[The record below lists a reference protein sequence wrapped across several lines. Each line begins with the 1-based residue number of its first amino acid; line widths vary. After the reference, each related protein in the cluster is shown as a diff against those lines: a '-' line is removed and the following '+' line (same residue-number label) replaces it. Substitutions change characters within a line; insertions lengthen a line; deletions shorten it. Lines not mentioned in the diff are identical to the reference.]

1 MGFLWL
7 FARRFVAGETLEAAL
22 LKIKEINDKGLLT
35 TVDILGESITERAD
49 AESYRDNYINLLRVA
64 DRERLDGNIS
74 IKPTMMGLDI
84 DDEFCYANVKRLLEE
99 ADKLGSFVRIDME
112 GSPHTDRT
120 LELLY
125 RLRRDHDNVG
135 IVVQAMLRR
144 TAEDIR
150 LLNERGVSVRLCKGA
165 YKEPKEIA
173 FKRMRQIRENFKE
186 LTKTLLRDGTYPAI
200 ATHDGGLIRW
210 TKEWAAEQGIGKDS
224 FEFQMLY
231 GLRGRTQVEL
241 AREGYKMRVYV
252 PYGTEWFPY
261 FYRRLRER
269 KENVFFI
276 AKTFF
281 KP

>member
-64 DRERLDGNIS
+64 DREGLDGNIS

-135 IVVQAMLRR
+135 VVVQAMLRR
-144 TAEDIR
+144 TAEDVR
-150 LLNERGVSVRLCKGA
+150 LLNERGVRVRLCKGA
-165 YKEPKEIA
+165 YREPKEIA
-173 FKRMRQIRENFKE
+173 FKRMRQIRENFKG
-186 LTKTLLRDGTYPAI
+186 LAKTLLADGTYPAI
-200 ATHDGGLIRW
+200 ATHDGKLIRW
-210 TKEWAAEQGIGKDS
+210 TKEWTAEQGIAKDS
-224 FEFQMLY
+224 FELQMLH
-231 GLRGRTQVEL
+231 GLRGRTQAEL
-241 AREGYKMRVYV
+241 AREGYNVRVYI

-276 AKTFF
+276 VKTFF

>member
-22 LKIKEINDKGLLT
+22 PKIKEINDKGLLAT
-35 TVDILGESITERAD
+35 YDILGESVTRRED
-49 AESYRDNYINLLRVA
+49 AESYRDSYINLLRVA
-64 DRERLDGNIS
+64 DREGLDGNIS

-84 DDEFCYANVKRLLEE
+84 GDEFCYANVKRLLEE

-120 LELLY
+120 FELLY

-135 IVVQAMLRR
+135 VVVQAMLRR
-144 TAEDIR
+144 TAEDVR
-150 LLNERGVSVRLCKGA
+150 LLNERGVRVRLCKGA
-165 YKEPKEIA
+165 YREPKEIA
-173 FKRMRQIRENFKE
+173 FKRMRQIRENFKG
-186 LTKTLLRDGTYPAI
+186 LAKTLLADGTYPAI
-200 ATHDGGLIRW
+200 ATHDGKLIRW
-210 TKEWAAEQGIGKDS
+210 TKEWTAEQGIAKDS
-224 FEFQMLY
+224 FELQMLH
-231 GLRGRTQVEL
+231 GLRGRTQAEL
-241 AREGYKMRVYV
+241 AREGYNVRVYI

-276 AKTFF
+276 VKTFF

>member
-22 LKIKEINDKGLLT
+22 PKIKEINDKGLLAT
-35 TVDILGESITERAD
+35 YDILGESVTRRED
-49 AESYRDNYINLLRVA
+49 AESYRDSYINLLRVA
-64 DRERLDGNIS
+64 DREGLDGNIS

-84 DDEFCYANVKRLLEE
+84 GDEFCYANVKRLLEE

-135 IVVQAMLRR
+135 VVVQAMLRR
-144 TAEDIR
+144 TAEDVR
-150 LLNERGVSVRLCKGA
+150 LLNERGVRVRLCKGA
-165 YKEPKEIA
+165 YREPKEIA
-173 FKRMRQIRENFKE
+173 FKRMRQIRENFKG
-186 LTKTLLRDGTYPAI
+186 LAKTLLVDGTYPAI
-200 ATHDGGLIRW
+200 ATHDGKLIRW
-210 TKEWAAEQGIGKDS
+210 TKEWTAEQGIAKDS
-224 FEFQMLY
+224 FELQMLH
-231 GLRGRTQVEL
+231 GLRGRTQAEL
-241 AREGYKMRVYV
+241 AREGYNVRVYI

-276 AKTFF
+276 VKTFF